1 MQLFWQAAFQP
12 GGDGYFIPFLSLSA
26 LLGDQSFSFHQ
37 LHQEK
42 CSLTQGNFLQ
52 LQCNLWNAF
61 MDRFRSAHD
70 DMVDAGLEVLRPFM
84 DVLWLPLMTRTGHG
98 MSKRVIKPL

>member
-1 MQLFWQAAFQP
+1 
-12 GGDGYFIPFLSLSA
+12 
-26 LLGDQSFSFHQ
+26 
-37 LHQEK
+37 
-42 CSLTQGNFLQ
+42 
-52 LQCNLWNAF
+52 